1 MTEVTLAKFGRK
13 IKNMDIIA
21 AINEGKKYI
30 NQINEIRKV
39 DKATNYVLYKDLKGK
54 LFAFTPSCVCKGET
68 LKKENV
74 IHINNII
81 AIDIDK
87 DDNPT
92 LSVEEMKDIVKKL
105 PFVRYCAM
113 SVGGKGIY
121 CLIPFKKE
129 FANKDNF
136 KEVFLSLQKDFAE
149 MGIIIDKSCSNYNR
163 ARYVSYDDNEYWNDH
178 CILYKKKTTIPVNN
192 RPQISLRAKEGV
204 SMKEGTDRESRPITQ
219 RDKNKLR
226 MCFNDIQ
233 ANNIIVTNCHTD
245 TLTLCNIFYNAFGY
259 DGLSCVHVLRSQR
272 KGYDAAKLDSTF
284 DYVANS
290 DYQPYGIAL
299 FFSMYQNAKNNNT
312 LN

>member
-1 MTEVTLAKFGRK
+1 MVIVTFAQFGR
-13 IKNMDIIA
+13 IKGKMDIYA
-21 AINEGKKYI
+21 AINEGKNYI
-30 NQINEIRKV
+30 NQIEEIRKI
-39 DKATNYVLYKDLKGK
+39 DKATNHKLYNDLKGK
-54 LFAFTPSCVCKGET
+54 LFAFTPSCVCEGET
-68 LKKENV
+68 LKKKNV
-74 IHINNII
+74 THINNVI

-92 LSVEEMKDIVKKL
+92 LSVEEMKEIVTKL
-105 PFVRYCAM
+105 PFVRYCSLSA
-113 SVGGKGIY
+113 GGKGIY
-121 CLIPFKKE
+121 CLVPFLKQY
-129 FANKDNF
+129 ANKDNF

-149 MGIIIDKSCSNYNR
+149 MGIIIDKQCSDYTR
-163 ARYVSYDDNEYWNDH
+163 QRYVSYDNNEYWNDS
-178 CILYKKKTTIPVNN
+178 CILYDKKETIPTNN
-192 RPQISLRAKEGV
+192 RPQISLRATQGV
-204 SMKEGTDRESRPITQ
+204 SMKEGAVKEITQ

-226 MCFNDIQ
+226 MVFNDII
-233 ANNIIVTNCHTD
+233 AHNIIVTNCHTD

-284 DYVANS
+284 DYVANA